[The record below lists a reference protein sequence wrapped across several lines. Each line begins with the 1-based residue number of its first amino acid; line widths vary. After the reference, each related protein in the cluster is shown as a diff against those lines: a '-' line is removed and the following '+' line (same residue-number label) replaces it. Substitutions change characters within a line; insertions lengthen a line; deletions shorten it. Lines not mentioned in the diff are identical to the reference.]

1 MWSAT
6 GRGLSRGRCRGGQR
20 MTAKEGR
27 KTMVRSKLSG
37 LMIGALVLVAVGTR
51 GYAAETS
58 VKAAAPITGEG
69 RFYKIGDNQ
78 LLFMGYFQG
87 NVEVEGQRGDLQ
99 GAGMVC
105 PGLMEVDRTTRTQ
118 QGEGR
123 CILATK
129 GGEFLYARW
138 ACTGKPGE
146 GCGGLFTITGG
157 TGKFGKASGQSL
169 FAMRSTVGEVV
180 TTVPEKDVTA
190 TFTGQV
196 LWEAMKYTAP

>member
-1 MWSAT
+1 VERESARAEPWT
-6 GRGLSRGRCRGGQR
+6 VEKQATHDCEGREEDHGERQAEWADDLCAGPRGRRGSRVCRGDDRQSLGADQR
-20 MTAKEGR
+20 R
-27 KTMVRSKLSG
+27 
-37 LMIGALVLVAVGTR
+37 
-51 GYAAETS
+51 
-58 VKAAAPITGEG
+58 G

-87 NVEVEGQRGDLQ
+87 NVEVEGQRGDLH

-123 CILATK
+123 CIIATS
-129 GGEFLYARW
+129 GGDFLYAGW

-157 TGKFGKASGQSL
+157 TGKFSKASGLSL
-169 FAMRSTVGEVV
+169 FWMRSTVAEVV

-190 TFTGQV
+190 TFTGQA
-196 LWEAMKYTAP
+196 LWEALKYTMP